1 MSIKVYIAEKFGQD
15 VANQITQIFDFS
27 QNLTWFNKN
36 TNRTLTNYQYNMLA
50 INEAFNDWQEN
61 KQTYLENCQNK
72 QDQIKI
78 QTDLI
83 KSYLESDK
91 DFVMSR
97 E

>member
-1 MSIKVYIAEKFGQD
+1 MFIKDYIAKKFNQD

-27 QNLTWFNKN
+27 QNLTWFDKN
-36 TNRTLTNYQYNMLA
+36 TNCTLTNYQYTMLV

-78 QTDLI
+78 QTDFI
-83 KSYLESDK
+83 KSYLESEK
-91 DFVMSR
+91 DFIAINN
-97 E
+97 